1 MVAYRGEQT
10 NALLY
15 ALGLRSDEVRLS
27 GFAQRLTTTEYG
39 RSGRVEVPVD
49 GKAACTHYAVVR
61 SARAAFGGWVTQV
74 TLRPLTGRSHQL
86 RQHMVALGHP
96 MLGDSDY
103 CPPQLLA
110 LEEAH
115 YGLHLWAERL
125 QLVRKVC
132 AASRHPAS
140 MLGYVHISHPGL
152 PSAATGA
159 PSADGGA
166 SGRGIR
172 ADRGSFAV
180 LRRYRRAHAR
190 RGAAGMLPTQQP
202 LEEQCCGVVREKW
215 RHTVPLCISESGW
228 TNRPR
233 WWVAYGRPA
242 MLALSTGI
250 RCTVR
255 NTSAL
260 APR

>member
-1 MVAYRGEQT
+1 
-10 NALLY
+10 
-15 ALGLRSDEVRLS
+15 
-27 GFAQRLTTTEYG
+27 
-39 RSGRVEVPVD
+39 VEVPVD

-96 MLGDSDY
+96 ILGDTDY

-115 YGLHLWAERL
+115 HGLHLWAERL
-125 QLVRKVC
+125 QLVRIVC
-132 AASRHPAS
+132 AASREPSSAS
-140 MLGYVHISHPGL
+140 TLGYPHISHPGL

-159 PSADGGA
+159 SGADGGA

-172 ADRGSFAV
+172 AERGGLAV

-202 LEEQCCGVVREKW
+202 LEEQWCRVVQEKW
-215 RHTVPLCISESGW
+215 RHTVAWCISESGL
-228 TNRPR
+228 TNGPR

-242 MLALSTGI
+242 ALPLSTGI
-250 RCTVR
+250 HRSKCER
-255 NTSAL
+255 ISSAL
-260 APR
+260 KGLITS